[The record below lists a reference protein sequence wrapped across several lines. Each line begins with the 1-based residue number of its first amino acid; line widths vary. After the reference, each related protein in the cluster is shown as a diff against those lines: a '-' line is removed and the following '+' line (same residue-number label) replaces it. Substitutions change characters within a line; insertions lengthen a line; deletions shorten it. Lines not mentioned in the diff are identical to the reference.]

1 MDGESSLEPSTTFL
15 CGVFLRPS
23 ERARELR
30 DSSRSGS
37 AARGRSM
44 CLLPKDHLAL
54 EVYGRRTSE
63 VLQASRRSTDCLQA
77 SRLVVTEL
85 RTP

>member
-44 CLLPKDHLAL
+44 CLLRKIIWL
-54 EVYGRRTSE
+54 
-63 VLQASRRSTDCLQA
+63 
-77 SRLVVTEL
+77 L
-85 RTP
+85 RCTGVGPLKYFRPLGDQPIACRPHDWS